1 MIARMNNI
9 LRPFF
14 VALAMSVWHVSVLL
28 IPGMMPAMGAEDDD
42 SGGSERVQLSP
53 TANVQQLFR
62 PGKVAKLV
70 YHFSSDE
77 DEAEDLALTYVPQGK
92 LGKKCSYGY
101 TSVHVEDETRIC
113 GFFIACKKSKD
124 NYIVYMIFRGNT
136 IPIEVHKIDYKLI
149 DNVVYSRSDYDP
161 FEAFSDGLSRWECL
175 TPDLEQIEAIQ
186 QAISTF
192 EGKNKDEVKR
202 MNMFAKFISKA
213 FNDRGEV
220 GVKSAIKNSKKYTLS
235 DSSVS

>member
-9 LRPFF
+9 FRPFF
-14 VALAMSVWHVSVLL
+14 VALVVSIWYVCVLL
-28 IPGMMPAMGAEDDD
+28 IPGMIPAMGAEDDD
-42 SGGSERVQLSP
+42 SGSAERVQLSSVS
-53 TANVQQLFR
+53 NIQQLFQPR
-62 PGKVAKLV
+62 RVAELV
-70 YHFSSDE
+70 YHFPSDE
-77 DEAEDLALTYVPQGK
+77 DEAKDLALTYVPQGK
-92 LGKKCSYGY
+92 LGNKCSYGY
-101 TSVHVEDETRIC
+101 TSVHVEDVTRIC

-149 DNVVYSRSDYDP
+149 DNVVYSKSDYD
-161 FEAFSDGLSRWECL
+161 ALDVFSDGLSRWECL
-175 TPDLEQIEAIQ
+175 TPDIEQIEAIQ

-192 EGKNKDEVKR
+192 EEKNKDEVKR